1 MWKVKAWIRFW
12 FKKGRLLRATK
23 KMLIVLICAKN
34 ALSSRHGETFPGIG
48 SLPFSMQVGLK
59 FLCRPTAKWL
69 IYLTIHLTS
78 TDVLLKWYQK
88 YVLTKASSLG
98 VHDLTAYR
106 YTWVHIAWKS
116 VTMQFNNH
124 WLSIDTSSHH
134 QALLLISSVPIKGI
148 YAKHS
153 GAVALGRLLY
163 PTPFSWC
170 KVNK

>member
-1 MWKVKAWIRFW
+1 MSKVKAWIRFR
-12 FKKGRLLRATK
+12 FKKGRSLRATK

-59 FLCRPTAKWL
+59 FLCRPTAKWS

-98 VHDLTAYR
+98 FLAEQFVSVKCFSPLALALMNVKRKSWWHVIHHQVSFFSLFDNSIPHQATA
-106 YTWVHIAWKS
+106 WCQIHS
-116 VTMQFNNH
+116 MQFPEAEIMDFF
-124 WLSIDTSSHH
+124 LE
-134 QALLLISSVPIKGI
+134 
-148 YAKHS
+148 
-153 GAVALGRLLY
+153 
-163 PTPFSWC
+163 
-170 KVNK
+170 